1 MSELSSAPIEALR
14 HGEAPPAVSV
24 VMPTFNRVEMLCR
37 VLPSYLRSATVREL
51 IVVDDACTDETG
63 QRIQQLATHEPR
75 LRYFRNER
83 NLGAPT
89 SRNRGA
95 RQARGEWVLE
105 TEDDLELGEHCLE
118 ILLEHAQKT
127 QADIIAGRRIW
138 MRLGETEETAL
149 ARADRDRR
157 PPLNERLLDINSHAT
172 TPDDIEIPLLD
183 ATMLI
188 RRKIFDNLQYYAD
201 YAGSSSWRE
210 ESDFQLSAAEKGYRI
225 VFCPHAVSY
234 HYSRASQSFGRNRIK
249 GTFIY
254 AYRVYRNNLHFLRR
268 HQAYLRIHLPRS
280 LWLGSP
286 RLTGLAY
293 GLYRGAW
300 LILAES
306 VRLLRAR
313 RYGAQ
318 KWE

>member
-1 MSELSSAPIEALR
+1 MSELSIASSESLP
-14 HGEAPPAVSV
+14 HSNVPPVVSV
-24 VMPTFNRVEMLCR
+24 VMPTFNRVDMLRR
-37 VLPSYLRSATVREL
+37 VLPSYLRSEAVGEL
-51 IVVDDACTDETG
+51 IVVDDASTDETG
-63 QRIQQLATHEPR
+63 QLIQQLASDEPR
-75 LRYFRNER
+75 LRYLRNER
-83 NLGAPT
+83 NSGLPT

-95 RQARGEWVLE
+95 LEAGGEWVLE
-105 TEDDLELGEHCLE
+105 TEDDLMLGERCLE

-138 MRLGETEETAL
+138 MRLGETQETAL
-149 ARADRDRR
+149 ARADQDRR
-157 PPLNERLLDINSHAT
+157 PPLDERLLDINSHAV
-172 TPDDIEIPLLD
+172 TPDDIEVPLLN

-188 RRKIFDNLQYYAD
+188 RRMIFDELQYSMN

-210 ESDFQLSAAEKGYRI
+210 ESDFQLCAAEKGYRI

-254 AYRVYRNNLHFLRR
+254 AYRVYRNNLLFLRR
-268 HQAYLRIHLPRS
+268 HQVYLRAHLPRS

-286 RLTGLAY
+286 RLTGYAY
-293 GLYRGAW
+293 GLYRGVW
-300 LILAES
+300 LILAEGM
-306 VRLLRAR
+306 RLLRAR
-313 RYGAQ
+313 RYGAP